1 LTDRSVMALA
11 VDGNNVFAGT
21 HAGVFRCSNNDT
33 VWTSA
38 IGNLPSANI
47 FALATLGGNL
57 FAGSSNNGVFLST
70 NNGADWSAA
79 NTNLTN
85 AGIRALAVAGS
96 SLFAAT
102 TFGVFRTTDDGLNWT
117 EGKGDISSLSAWA
130 LCSTDSGVFAGGTG
144 GSVFVTGDGGTNW
157 MAFNIGLTNADVRGL
172 AVVGSDLFAGTFG
185 GGVWRCPL
193 SEFVTRVDVVYPT
206 PSRFQLLQNY
216 PNPFNPST
224 TISFMLP
231 ARGKISLKVFNLLGE
246 EVTTLRE
253 QEYPPGHH
261 KVEWDA
267 SGLSSGV
274 YYYRLQAGTTA
285 EMKKMLLVR

>member
-1 LTDRSVMALA
+1 MALA
-11 VDGNNVFAGT
+11 VSGSNLFAGT
-21 HAGVFRCSNNDT
+21 HAGVFRCSSNDT
-33 VWTSA
+33 VWSSA
-38 IGNLPSANI
+38 TGNLPNTNI
-47 FALATLGGNL
+47 FALASNGGNL

-85 AGIRALAVAGS
+85 AGIRALAVVGS

-102 TFGVFRTTDDGLNWT
+102 TFGVFRTSDNGSNWT
-117 EGKGDISSLSAWA
+117 VGNGDISSLSAYA
-130 LCSTDSGVFAGGTG
+130 LCSTDTSVFAGGAA
-144 GSVFVTGDGGTNW
+144 GSVFLSGDGGTNW
-157 MAFNIGLTNADVRGL
+157 RPFNIGLTNADVRGL
-172 AVVGSDLFAGTFG
+172 AVVGTNLFAGTFG
-185 GGVWRCPL
+185 GGVWRRPL
-193 SEFVTRVDVVYPT
+193 SEFVTRVDAVYPA

-216 PNPFNPST
+216 PNPFNPNT

-231 ARGKISLKVFNLLGE
+231 ARGKVSLKVFNLLGE

-261 KVEWDA
+261 KIEWNA

-274 YYYRLQAGTTA
+274 YYYRLQTGTTA